1 MLCKACRVHVRPD
14 FPYCLHCGALR
25 KGAEVAQYAPPV
37 LRRADDPLVGT
48 LLTEPV
54 TTIGRSSANGLVL
67 GHSSVSRK
75 HAQVVRTGQG
85 FVVEDL
91 GSLNGV
97 TVGGRRLPSGGWAP
111 LAEGQ
116 PFRVGDIP
124 VLLEQPR
131 PGEVGGRTQLAGTQ
145 FTQLAGATQ
154 TVAAPTAR
162 EPLTVRPRRRGGWAF
177 KRAPGGRHWVL
188 GNIRTNQYLELDER
202 DAFIWEQIDGTAT
215 VRDLVF
221 AYAEKYGELAL
232 PKIERALLTF
242 ASIGLVKG
250 LDGQTIEE
258 ERRGLRGVGR
268 AVFRGLLRLQISI
281 KGFDG
286 LITRLYRAGGWWF
299 FTRTWTVLAWAI
311 VVAGL
316 VGFGVA
322 QGRQRLFD
330 VGGAGPAGL
339 LASGALY
346 LVALAVHET
355 AHALAVKSYG
365 RKVNKAGFM
374 VMMAMPFAFVDT
386 SDMWFGDRRSRL
398 VTSLSGP
405 FITLVMAGG
414 LALGAAG
421 LPDPKASG
429 ICFQVAFGLYL
440 NTLYNLNPLMP
451 LDGYQALADALRM
464 PRLREEALSYF
475 TRGIWR
481 DLRQG
486 RRPGLKGVG
495 MAVYGVASLVGMVLM
510 LGLAGLMWRSR
521 LGGLVG
527 DHLRPPWDLAVIG
540 AGLAVVLFPIW
551 YQVGKKLKTRVSR
564 S

>member
-25 KGAEVAQYAPPV
+25 PGVQVAKVAPPV
-37 LRRADDPLVGT
+37 LRRADDPMVGT
-48 LLTEPV
+48 LLTEQV
-54 TTIGRSSANGLVL
+54 TTIGRSSGNGLVL

-75 HAQVVRTGQG
+75 HAQVVRTEVG

-97 TVGGRRLPSGGWAP
+97 TVAGRRLPSGGWAP

-116 PFRVGDIP
+116 PFQVGDVQ

-131 PGEVGGRTQLAGTQ
+131 NGEVGSRTQLAGTQ
-145 FTQLAGATQ
+145 FTRLSGATQ

-162 EPLTVRPRRRGGWAF
+162 EPLTVRPRRRGGWAL
-177 KRAPGGRHWVL
+177 KQAPGGRHWVL
-188 GNIRTNQYLELDER
+188 GNTRTNQYLQLDDR
-202 DAFIWEQIDGTAT
+202 DAFIWSQIDGAAT

-232 PKIERALLTF
+232 PKIEQALRTF
-242 ASIGLVKG
+242 ASIGLV
-250 LDGQTIEE
+250 
-258 ERRGLRGVGR
+258 RGLSGQRAEEDRHGLSRVGH
-268 AVFRGLLRLQISI
+268 AIFKSMLRLQISI
-281 KGFDG
+281 KGFDAAV
-286 LITRLYRAGGWWF
+286 TRLYRSIGWWF
-299 FTRTWTVLAWAI
+299 FTRSWTVLAWVI
-311 VVAGL
+311 VIAGL
-316 VGFGVA
+316 AGFVLA
-322 QGRQRLFD
+322 QSRQRLFD
-330 VGGAGPAGL
+330 VGGAGLAGL

-346 LVALAVHET
+346 LGALTVHET

-398 VTSLSGP
+398 VVSLSGP
-405 FITLVMAGG
+405 FVTLVMAGG
-414 LALGAAG
+414 LALGAAY
-421 LPDPKASG
+421 LPDARVSG
-429 ICFQVAFGLYL
+429 ICFQAAFGLYL

-475 TRGIWR
+475 TRGLWR
-481 DLRQG
+481 DLRHG
-486 RRPGLKGVG
+486 HRPGLRGVG
-495 MAVYGVASLVGMVLM
+495 MAMYGVASLVGMVLM
-510 LGLAGLMWRSR
+510 LALAGLMWRSR
-521 LGGLVG
+521 LGGLV
-527 DHLRPPWDLAVIG
+527 DRYLYPPWNLVAIG
-540 AGLAVVLFPIW
+540 AGLALVLFPIW
-551 YQVGKKLKTRVSR
+551 YQIGKKLRTRLNR

>member
-1 MLCKACRVHVRPD
+1 MLCKACRVHLRTD
-14 FPYCLHCGALR
+14 FPYCLHCGAL
-25 KGAEVAQYAPPV
+25 KPGAKVAQHAPPL
-37 LRRADDPLVGT
+37 LRRADDARVST

-67 GHSSVSRK
+67 SHLSVSRT
-75 HAQVVRTGQG
+75 HAQVVRTGVG

-91 GSLNGV
+91 GSTNGV

-116 PFRVGDIP
+116 PFRVGDIA

-145 FTQLAGATQ
+145 FTRLNGATQ

-162 EPLTVRPRRRGGWAF
+162 EPLTVRPRKRGGWAL

-188 GNIRTNQYLELDER
+188 GNTRTNQYLQLDDR

-232 PKIERALLTF
+232 PKIEQALRTF
-242 ASIGLVKG
+242 AAIGLV
-250 LDGQTIEE
+250 
-258 ERRGLRGVGR
+258 RGLSGQAADDDRHGLRKAGH
-268 AVFRGLLRLQISI
+268 AVFKGLLRLQISI
-281 KGFDG
+281 RGFDTA
-286 LITRLYRAGGWWF
+286 ITRLYRTGGWWF

-311 VVAGL
+311 AIAGL
-316 VGFGVA
+316 AGFGLA
-322 QGRQRLFD
+322 QTRQRLFD

-346 LVALAVHET
+346 LVAIAVHET

-398 VTSLSGP
+398 VVSLSGP
-405 FITLVMAGG
+405 FVTLVMAGG
-414 LALGAAG
+414 LALGAAL
-421 LPDPKASG
+421 LPDPAVSG

-440 NTLYNLNPLMP
+440 NTLYNLNPLLP

-475 TRGIWR
+475 TKGVWR

-486 RRPGLKGVG
+486 KKPGLKGVG
-495 MAVYGVASLVGMVLM
+495 MAVYGVASLAGMVLM
-510 LGLAGLMWRSR
+510 LALAVLTWRSR
-521 LGGLVG
+521 LGGLV
-527 DHLRPPWDLAVIG
+527 DHYLRPPWDLVAIG
-540 AGLAVVLFPIW
+540 AGLALVLFPIW
-551 YQVGKKLKTRVSR
+551 YQIGKKLRTRFNR
-564 S
+564 P